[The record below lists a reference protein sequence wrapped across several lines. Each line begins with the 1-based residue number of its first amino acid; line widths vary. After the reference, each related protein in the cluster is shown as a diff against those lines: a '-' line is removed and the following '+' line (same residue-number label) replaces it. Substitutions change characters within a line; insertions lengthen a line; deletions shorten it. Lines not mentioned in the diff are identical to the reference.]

1 MLATC
6 SVSLFPKDVMTLVQ
20 ADQIWNV
27 NFQGDG
33 DDFPYFYFKIVDYK
47 IFFKFGFAFL
57 IALITGG
64 ANFFKCF

>member
-1 MLATC
+1 
-6 SVSLFPKDVMTLVQ
+6 MTLVQ

-33 DDFPYFYFKIVDYK
+33 DDFLYFYFKIVDYK